1 MEITIIEYPKVVVA
15 VLKGR
20 IDAFYAPE
28 LREKME
34 GYFIQGYN
42 NFVLDLSDVEF
53 LDSAGLAVLVSV
65 LKHSQQ
71 KGGSTRLIMPKHE
84 TARRILHL
92 TRFDKVFQIMDNSD
106 IAVKSF

>member
-1 MEITIIEYPKVVVA
+1 MKVTIIEHPKVIVA
-15 VLKGR
+15 VFKGR

-34 GYFIQGYN
+34 NYFSQGYN

-71 KGGSTRLIMPKHE
+71 EGGSTRLIMPTHE

-106 IAVKSF
+106 LAVKSF